1 MKGINLSTKLIS
13 IIGLMVASMLILGSF
28 LYYTA
33 NNSLEQAKEIQV
45 ANNNALLATQIE
57 NQLTGAALDV
67 RRYIGDR
74 NDIAKAGFEQKMK
87 EAITTGNKLL
97 GSVDNELKPEVKK
110 LVDGLVLYQEIL
122 NNKFA
127 PNIAAQDKAV
137 DSLVKADLSKKYVE
151 IIAELT
157 AVTRNNQQII
167 KEVVGKES
175 KIVNEL
181 MKKANDSAAT
191 AKNIAIY
198 LTLILGVLSAVL
210 GIILVKAITKPVRLL
225 IDELNEISS
234 GDVRIK
240 NNELE
245 NNTDEFGHIYQAL
258 QDSKKQIV
266 HLIKTVQER
275 ADELTTASEQL
286 HEGAEQSATSAT
298 EVANSICEV
307 ASGMEQQV
315 IAVQKALLTVEK
327 ISIIIGDITN
337 EVAQTADSSDN
348 AAKYAKDGMSLIE
361 QAIKQ
366 MTHIDASVEKS
377 SGSIAKL
384 SAHSKEIGNI
394 VKTISNIAG
403 QTNLLALNAAIE
415 AARAGESGRGFAV
428 VADEVRKLAEQSQAA
443 AKEIANM
450 ISEVQEDTE
459 AAVLAMSSGTKE
471 VKLGTEVINRAGESF
486 EGIVNVIS
494 EVSNKVTKIASE
506 VHGINKGSEEVVSAV
521 TNIENVSRKVAG
533 ESQTVSAAT
542 QETSASVEQI
552 AGSSQGLTKMAQ
564 ELQEAA
570 AKFRIK

>member
-137 DSLVKADLSKKYVE
+137 DPLVKADLSKKYVE

-552 AGSSQGLTKMAQ
+552 AGSRQGLTKMAQ

>member
-137 DSLVKADLSKKYVE
+137 DPLVKADLSKKYVE

>member
-137 DSLVKADLSKKYVE
+137 DPLVKVDLSKKYVE

>member
-137 DSLVKADLSKKYVE
+137 DPLVKADLSKKYVA

-384 SAHSKEIGNI
+384 SDHSKEIGNI

>member
-127 PNIAAQDKAV
+127 SNIAAQDKAV
-137 DSLVKADLSKKYVE
+137 DPLVKADLSKKYVE

-384 SAHSKEIGNI
+384 SDHSKEIGNI

-415 AARAGESGRGFAV
+415 AARAGESVRGFAV

>member
-137 DSLVKADLSKKYVE
+137 DPLVKADLSKKYVE

-552 AGSSQGLTKMAQ
+552 AGSSQGLTQMAQ

>member
-137 DSLVKADLSKKYVE
+137 DPLVKADLSKKYVE

-210 GIILVKAITKPVRLL
+210 GIILVKTITKPVRLL

>member
-67 RRYIGDR
+67 RRYIGNR

-137 DSLVKADLSKKYVE
+137 DPLVKADLSKKYVE

>member
-13 IIGLMVASMLILGSF
+13 IIGLMLASMLILGSF

-137 DSLVKADLSKKYVE
+137 DPLVKADLSKKYVE

>member
-137 DSLVKADLSKKYVE
+137 DPLVKADLSKKYVE

-298 EVANSICEV
+298 EVATSICEV

>member
-137 DSLVKADLSKKYVE
+137 DPLVKADLSKKYVE

-428 VADEVRKLAEQSQAA
+428 VADEV
-443 AKEIANM
+443 
-450 ISEVQEDTE
+450 
-459 AAVLAMSSGTKE
+459 
-471 VKLGTEVINRAGESF
+471 
-486 EGIVNVIS
+486 
-494 EVSNKVTKIASE
+494 
-506 VHGINKGSEEVVSAV
+506 
-521 TNIENVSRKVAG
+521 EN
-533 ESQTVSAAT
+533 
-542 QETSASVEQI
+542 
-552 AGSSQGLTKMAQ
+552 
-564 ELQEAA
+564 
-570 AKFRIK
+570 

>member
-97 GSVDNELKPEVKK
+97 VSVDNELKPEVKK

-137 DSLVKADLSKKYVE
+137 DPLVKADLSKKYVE

>member
-137 DSLVKADLSKKYVE
+137 DPLVKADLSKKYVE

-384 SAHSKEIGNI
+384 SDHSKEIGNI

-552 AGSSQGLTKMAQ
+552 AGSRQGLTKMAQ

>member
-137 DSLVKADLSKKYVE
+137 DPLVKADLSKKYVE

-327 ISIIIGDITN
+327 ISKIISDITN